1 LADRIESKSNQ
12 LLAIQQNILRKK
24 QGGKKNRLS
33 LVRAKKNDFPKNAK
47 GEKEVKSCDPCT
59 LI

>member
-1 LADRIESKSNQ
+1 MSDRIESKVNQ
-12 LLAIQQNILRKK
+12 LLVVQQNILRKK
-24 QGGKKNRLS
+24 HGGKKNRLS
-33 LVRAKKNDFPKNAK
+33 LVRAKKTEFPKNSK